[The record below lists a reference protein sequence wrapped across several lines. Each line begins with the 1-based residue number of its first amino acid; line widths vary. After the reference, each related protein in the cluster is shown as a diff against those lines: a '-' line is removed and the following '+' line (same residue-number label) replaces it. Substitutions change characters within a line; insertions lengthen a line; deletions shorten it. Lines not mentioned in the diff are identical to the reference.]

1 MVEIDFQRVLEIGRQ
16 KGASDVHILQDEFL
30 TYRINGKIVKDE
42 NFKITKKDTD
52 FIVSELLNESK
63 REKFKKEKELD
74 IAYEN
79 NNKNRY
85 RINLHYQKG
94 SVGISIRILKDEIMT
109 IDNLNL
115 PIVVKKMIENRNGLV
130 LVSGATG
137 SGKST
142 TLAAMVE
149 EINKMKNLNIVT
161 IEDPI
166 EYVFQSK
173 NSIVRQREIGADTNS
188 FKNALKSVLRQDP
201 DVILIGEMR
210 DLESIEMAIT
220 VAETGHLVLGTLH
233 TIGAIEC
240 IDRIIDAFPKE
251 KQNQVRLQISNVLRG
266 VINQQLISGVDGK
279 IVLACEILI
288 NTPAVA
294 NYILSGKTNQIS
306 SIIESNQK
314 LGMIS
319 MRKYVENLYKDGK
332 ISEEEYIR
340 AQ

>member
-1 MVEIDFQRVLEIGRQ
+1 VVEIDFQRVLEIGRQ